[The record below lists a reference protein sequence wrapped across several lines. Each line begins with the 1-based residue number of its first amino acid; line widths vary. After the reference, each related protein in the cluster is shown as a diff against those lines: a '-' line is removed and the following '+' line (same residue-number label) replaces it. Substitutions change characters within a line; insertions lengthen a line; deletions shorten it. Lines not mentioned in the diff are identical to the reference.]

1 MSTRAID
8 HLVLPTADLDVARAR
23 LTALGFTVAP
33 TGVHPFGTQNACVY
47 LSDGTFLEPLA
58 IGDAQAAEKAAAAGN
73 VFVARD
79 REYRDSDGEEGFSA
93 LVFASE
99 DARADHEEFVAE
111 GISAGDMLT
120 FSRPVADAEGHTD
133 TATFKLAFAADPLA
147 PDLFFF
153 TCQRKHV
160 PKIDRSALQLHDN
173 GASAIASVVLSA
185 ANPAEHTS
193 LVNFVCGGVAAPVGD
208 TGLGVQTPNAE
219 VLVLGSSEL
228 DAVFGVRAPTDGLRL
243 RAIVFRVPDI
253 DATEALLRSDGIV
266 CRRHGARLVVP
277 PAPGQGAIFAF
288 EE

>member
-8 HLVLPTADLDVARAR
+8 HLVLPTADLDVARDR
-23 LTALGFTVAP
+23 LSALGFTVAP
-33 TGVHPFGTQNACVY
+33 TGVHPFGTLNACVY

-58 IGDAQAAEKAAAAGN
+58 IGDAEVAEKAAAAGN

-79 REYRDSDGEEGFSA
+79 REYRDANGEEGFSA

-120 FSRPVADAEGHTD
+120 FSRPASDADGHTD

-147 PDLFFF
+147 PDVFFF

-160 PKIDRSALQLHDN
+160 PKIDRSALQVHDN
-173 GASAIASVVLSA
+173 GASGIAAVMLSA
-185 ANPAEHTS
+185 ANPTEHTS
-193 LVNFVCGGVAAPVGD
+193 LLSFVCGGPSEPAGI
-208 TGLGVQTPNAE
+208 TGLGVATPNAE
-219 VLVLGSSEL
+219 VVVLDSTEL
-228 DAVFGVRAPTDGLRL
+228 DGALGVRAPTDGLRL

-253 DATEALLRSDGIV
+253 NATESLLRSGGIL